1 MEICFIGGGNMANAL
16 IGGLLKNNFSAA
28 QISVVEINSDNRRTL
43 QNQFSVRATDNLADG
58 IAGSKVIVLAVKPQ
72 QLHTVAIELAPLLTG
87 QLLLSIAAGI
97 RGTDLA
103 RWLNSHHIVRAMPN
117 TPALIQSGITG
128 LYALPEVN
136 AAQRDLA
143 QTIMAAVGETLWLT
157 DEAMMDALT
166 AVSGSGPAYVFYF
179 IEALQ
184 RAAIELGFNA
194 ADAQRLA
201 AQTFLGASKLA
212 ASSTEEVSQL
222 RARVTS
228 KNCTTERA
236 VQSMEGAHIQQKVIT
251 AVQAAAARSKE
262 MGIELGAAKIKTEPS
277 TKTEQGGEK

>member
-1 MEICFIGGGNMANAL
+1 MNICFIGGGNMANAL
-16 IGGLLKNNFSAA
+16 IGGLLKNNFYAA
-28 QISVVEINSDNRRTL
+28 QISVVEINSDNRNKL
-43 QNQFSVRATDNLADG
+43 QKEFAVRATDNLADG
-58 IAGSKVIVLAVKPQ
+58 IAASNVIVLAVKPQ
-72 QLHTVAIELAPLLTG
+72 QLHAAATELASLLTG

-97 RGTDLA
+97 RSTDLA

-143 QTIMAAVGETLWLT
+143 QSIMAAVGETLWLT

-184 RAAIELGFNA
+184 QAAIALGFNA

-212 ASSTEEVSQL
+212 ASSLEDVSQL

-228 KNCTTERA
+228 KNGTTERA
-236 VQSMEGAHIQQKVIT
+236 VQSMDNNHLQQKIIA
-251 AVQAAAARSKE
+251 AVQAAATRSKE
-262 MGIELGAAKIKTEPS
+262 MGIELAANKISDTEI
-277 TKTEQGGEK
+277 KQGGEK

>member
-1 MEICFIGGGNMANAL
+1 MANAL
-16 IGGLLKNNFSAA
+16 IGGLLKNNFYAA
-28 QISVVEINSDNRRTL
+28 QISVVEINSDNRNKL
-43 QNQFSVRATDNLADG
+43 QKEFAVRATDNLADG
-58 IAGSKVIVLAVKPQ
+58 IAASNVIVLAVKPQ
-72 QLHTVAIELAPLLTG
+72 QLHAAATELAPLLKG

-97 RGTDLA
+97 RSTDLA

-143 QTIMAAVGETLWLT
+143 QSIMAAVGETLWLT

-184 RAAIELGFNA
+184 QAAIALGFNA

-228 KNCTTERA
+228 KNGTTERA
-236 VQSMEGAHIQQKVIT
+236 VQSMDNNHLQQKIIA

-262 MGIELGAAKIKTEPS
+262 MGIELGAANIKTEPRIK
-277 TKTEQGGEK
+277 TKQIGEK